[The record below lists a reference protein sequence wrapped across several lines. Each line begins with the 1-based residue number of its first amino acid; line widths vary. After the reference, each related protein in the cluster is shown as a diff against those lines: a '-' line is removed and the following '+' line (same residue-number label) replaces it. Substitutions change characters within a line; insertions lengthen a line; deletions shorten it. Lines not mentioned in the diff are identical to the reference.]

1 MLPHNLFDCLAR
13 SLARAVV
20 GSWLG
25 MGMGVLV
32 AADPADTVWRFDFG
46 ATPDRASIPAT
57 LNVTDR
63 YVASRDYAALVQP
76 GWTPIH
82 RWSDYSAEKGFGWLE
97 QENRL
102 DLPYERHAA
111 DNPLFHA
118 AATEPLYN
126 LIVDGLCSRK
136 GKGTKA
142 PFRIDT
148 APGTYR
154 ITIYCGDLG
163 LNEPRSDMGALVNGE
178 PVFAGIASPG
188 GQVVAESRVVES
200 KEPFL
205 TVTFTIGA
213 GGQTAV
219 SGLTVERVDA
229 AATPAA
235 TIKLPPRA
243 DPEAMA
249 KNLAAKLA
257 ADNANI
263 DTVLTDL
270 AAHGIP
276 ATAVG
281 AAPSPAGTTK
291 ILATMY
297 GDPSR
302 LLSLA
307 PNLDVSGQGLTL
319 KRLGIDRV
327 SVHSP
332 AVAKTYRGLGLE
344 CIGSVHAEGFPP
356 RAGQPV
362 PQKLRKRDGS
372 LVELPGF
379 FSLFAP
385 GNVAALAA
393 DWKQSF
399 SAMQG
404 TVDAVFVDE
413 PRGMTFNGGL
423 LGDYGP
429 DALPAFRA
437 WLAAHR
443 PGQSPPTALPMPASS
458 QPYYEFFLF
467 RLDAVPEFIAAIAKD
482 AGMESVRLLPGNGEL
497 SPVSVNHSTFFPPAL
512 AKHGYEPG
520 SWNYDAPWQGKRS
533 AEVVAAVQRE
543 YGVNSAIYTS
553 CGIDDVTNRMLSLA
567 AISARPAVLGPREGT
582 SFRLF
587 LEVSAVARG
596 LADAVH
602 ETPVYL
608 YWPASITYPDL
619 VEYSDVEGDRWD
631 ALAKSLYD
639 GNLDFKVTYRC
650 DLLPGSIIV
659 YAPRKA
665 VLSDEEVADL
675 RGHLSRGGTLVY
687 SSDGPLLRPDGT
699 ARGTPAEVFGHALER
714 NIAIM
719 KQPPTARE
727 LRELAAGRGMP
738 TNPEGSSATLKT
750 FAFRQGDDRLV
761 LALGSNREQPAT
773 LTLPQPARDR
783 FTGAVLPAGQP
794 IPVEP
799 GFFRL
804 VEISAGPGKSDR
816 SGRK

>member
-1 MLPHNLFDCLAR
+1 MTHNRLGRFASILAM
-13 SLARAVV
+13 AGV
-20 GSWLG
+20 SWLVSG
-25 MGMGVLV
+25 QFV
-32 AADPADTVWRFDFG
+32 AADPAATVWRFDFG
-46 ATPDRASIPAT
+46 AAPDRASIPAT
-57 LNVTDR
+57 LDVTDR

-82 RWSDYSAEKGFGWLE
+82 RWSDYSADRGFGWTDK
-97 QENRL
+97 ENRL
-102 DLPYERHAA
+102 DLPYERHAP

-142 PFRIDT
+142 PFRID
-148 APGTYR
+148 AGPGTYR

-163 LNEPRSDMGALVNGE
+163 LGEPRSDMGALVNGK

-188 GQVVAESRVVES
+188 GQVVAESRVVDS

-205 TVTFTIGA
+205 TITFTIGA

-219 SGLTVERVDA
+219 SGFTVELVDA

-281 AAPSPAGTTK
+281 AGPSPAGTTK

-307 PNLDVSGQGLTL
+307 PNLDVSGQGRTL
-319 KRLGIDRV
+319 QRLGIDRV

-332 AVAKTYRGLGLE
+332 AVVKTYRALGLD

-393 DWKQSF
+393 DWKRSF
-399 SAMQG
+399 STMQG
-404 TVDAVFVDE
+404 TVDSVFVDE

-429 DALPAFRA
+429 DVLPAFRA

-443 PGQSPPTALPMPASS
+443 PGQSPPTALPTPASS
-458 QPYYEFFLF
+458 QPYYDFFLF
-467 RLDAVPEFIAAIAKD
+467 RLEAVPEFLAAIAKG
-482 AGMESVRLLPGNGEL
+482 AGMGQVRLLPGNGEL
-497 SPVSVNHSTFFPPAL
+497 SPVSVNHSTFFPPAF
-512 AKHGYEPG
+512 ATRGYEPG
-520 SWNYDAPWQGKRS
+520 SWNYDEPWQGKRS

-543 YGVNSAIYTS
+543 YGVNAAVYTS
-553 CGIDDVTNRMLSLA
+553 CGIDDVTNRMLALA
-567 AISARPAVLGPREGT
+567 ALSARPAVIGPREGT

-587 LEVSAVARG
+587 LEIAAVARS

-602 ETPVYL
+602 EAPVHL
-608 YWPASITYPDL
+608 YWPASLTYPDL
-619 VEYSDVEGDRWD
+619 VDYTNVEGNRWD

-639 GNLDFKVTYRC
+639 DNLDFKVTYRG
-650 DLLPGSIIV
+650 DLPPGSIVV

-665 VLSDEEVADL
+665 VLSDDEVAGL
-675 RGHLSRGGTLVY
+675 RGHLARGGVLVY
-687 SSDGPLLRPDGT
+687 GSDGPLLRPDGT
-699 ARGTPAEVFGHALER
+699 VRGTPGEVFGEAGPGG
-714 NIAIM
+714 IVTM
-719 KQPPTARE
+719 KQAPTARD
-727 LRELAAGRGMP
+727 LRDLAAARGMAL
-738 TNPEGSSATLKT
+738 NPEGSSAAVKT
-750 FAFRQGDDRLV
+750 FSFRRGDEQIV
-761 LALGSNREQPAT
+761 LALGSDRDRPCSLA
-773 LTLPQPARDR
+773 LPNPARDA
-783 FTGAVLPAGQP
+783 FTGVPLPAGKAIP
-794 IPVEP
+794 IEP
-799 GFFRL
+799 GFFRV
-804 VEISAGPGKSDR
+804 VEVPSGAEKPGR
-816 SGRK
+816 

>member
-1 MLPHNLFDCLAR
+1 VLSRPPCSRSACNLALTI
-13 SLARAVV
+13 V
-20 GSWLG
+20 SWTLG
-25 MGMGVLV
+25 TGVLV
-32 AADPADTVWRFDFG
+32 AADPAPAIWRFDFG
-46 ATPDRASIPAT
+46 AAPDRASIPAT
-57 LNVTDR
+57 LDVTDR

-97 QENRL
+97 KENRL
-102 DLPYERHAA
+102 DLPYERHAP
-111 DNPLFHA
+111 DNPLFHSA
-118 AATEPLYN
+118 STEPLYN
-126 LIVDGLCSRK
+126 LIVDGLCSRR

-142 PFRIDT
+142 PFRIDAT
-148 APGTYR
+148 PGTYR
-154 ITIYCGDLG
+154 ITIYFGDLG
-163 LNEPRSDMGALVNGE
+163 LGEPRGDMGALVNGQ

-188 GQVVAESRVVES
+188 GQVVVESRVVES
-200 KEPFL
+200 KEPHL
-205 TVTFTIGA
+205 TVTFTIGDR
-213 GGQTAV
+213 GQTAV
-219 SGLTVERVDA
+219 GGFTVERVDA
-229 AATPAA
+229 AVQPAA
-235 TIKLPPRA
+235 TVKLPPRA

-263 DTVLTDL
+263 DSVLTDL

-281 AAPSPAGTTK
+281 AGPSPTGTTK

-307 PNLDVSGQGLTL
+307 PNLDVSGQGQTL

-332 AVAKTYRGLGLE
+332 AVAKTYRAQGLE

-393 DWKQSF
+393 DWKRSF
-399 SAMQG
+399 SVMQD

-429 DALPAFRA
+429 DALPAFRT

-443 PGQSPPTALPMPASS
+443 PGQSQPTALPTPAFS

-467 RLDAVPEFIAAIAKD
+467 RLDAVPEFLAAIAKD

-497 SPVSVNHSTFFPPAL
+497 SPVSVNHSTFFPPAF
-512 AKHGYEPG
+512 ATRGYEPG

-602 ETPVYL
+602 ETPVHL

-619 VEYSDVEGDRWD
+619 VEYTDVEGARWD

-650 DLLPGSIIV
+650 DLPPESIIV

-665 VLSDEEVADL
+665 VLSDDEVADL
-675 RGHLSRGGTLVY
+675 HGHLSRGGTLVY
-687 SSDGPLLRPDGT
+687 GSDGPLLRPDGT
-699 ARGTPAEVFGHALER
+699 ARGTPAEVFGGALER
-714 NIAIM
+714 NIVIM
-719 KQPPTARE
+719 KQPPTARD
-727 LRELAAGRGMP
+727 LRELVAARGMP
-738 TNPEGSSATLKT
+738 QNPEGSSAAVKT

-773 LTLPQPARDR
+773 LTLPQLARDR

-804 VEISAGPGKSDR
+804 VEIPAGPGKSEP

>member
-1 MLPHNLFDCLAR
+1 VITHNRLGKFATLA
-13 SLARAVV
+13 LAMV
-20 GSWLG
+20 SWLISDQ
-25 MGMGVLV
+25 LV
-32 AADPADTVWRFDFG
+32 AVDSAATVWRFDFG
-46 ATPDRASIPAT
+46 AASDRATIPAT

-63 YVASRDYAALVQP
+63 YVASRDYAALVQS

-102 DLPYERHAA
+102 DLPYERHAP

-118 AATEPLYN
+118 ATTEPLYN

-154 ITIYCGDLG
+154 ITIYFGDMGLG
-163 LNEPRSDMGALVNGE
+163 EPRSDMGALVNGE
-178 PVFAGIASPG
+178 PVFAGIVSPG
-188 GQVVAESRVVES
+188 GQVVVESRVVES

-219 SGLTVERVDA
+219 SGFTVERVDA
-229 AATPAA
+229 AAAPAA
-235 TIKLPPRA
+235 TVRLPPRA
-243 DPEAMA
+243 DPESMA

-263 DTVLTDL
+263 DTVLTDFV
-270 AAHGIP
+270 AHGIP

-281 AAPSPAGTTK
+281 PGPSPAGATK

-327 SVHSP
+327 SVKSP
-332 AVAKTYRGLGLE
+332 AVAKTYRALGLE

-393 DWKQSF
+393 DWKRSF
-399 SAMQG
+399 STMQG
-404 TVDAVFVDE
+404 TVDSVFVDE

-429 DALPAFRA
+429 DALSAFRV
-437 WLAAHR
+437 WLASHR
-443 PGQSPPTALPMPASS
+443 PGQSPPTALPSPAFS

-467 RLDAVPEFIAAIAKD
+467 RLDAVPEFLAAIARD

-497 SPVSVNHSTFFPPAL
+497 APVSVNHSTFFPPAF
-512 AKHGYEPG
+512 AKRGYEPG
-520 SWNYDAPWQGKRS
+520 SWNYDEPWQGKRS

-543 YGVNSAIYTS
+543 YGVNAAVYTS

-587 LEVSAVARG
+587 MELAAAARS
-596 LADAVH
+596 LADTAHESPVH
-602 ETPVYL
+602 L
-608 YWPASITYPDL
+608 YWPASLTYPDL
-619 VEYSDVEGDRWD
+619 VDYTNAEGNHWD
-631 ALAKSLYD
+631 TLAKSLYD
-639 GNLDFKVTYRC
+639 DNLDFKVTYRC
-650 DLLPGSIIV
+650 DLPPGSIVV
-659 YAPRKA
+659 YAPRRA
-665 VLSDEEVADL
+665 VLSDDEVASL
-675 RGHLSRGGTLVY
+675 RGHLARGGVLVY
-687 SSDGPLLRPDGT
+687 GSDGPLLRPDAT
-699 ARGTPAEVFGHALER
+699 VRGTPGEVFGDAGPG
-714 NIAIM
+714 NIVTM
-719 KQPPTARE
+719 KQAPTARD
-727 LRELAAGRGMP
+727 LRDLAAARGMAV
-738 TNPEGSSATLKT
+738 NPEGSSAAVKT
-750 FAFRQGDDRLV
+750 FSFRRGDEQLV
-761 LALGSNREQPAT
+761 LALGSDRERPST
-773 LTLPQPARDR
+773 LSLPDSARDA
-783 FTGAVLPAGQP
+783 FTGAPLPAGKAIP
-794 IPVEP
+794 IEP

-804 VEISAGPGKSDR
+804 LKLSAEAKKL
-816 SGRK
+816 GR

>member
-1 MLPHNLFDCLAR
+1 MLSRPPCSRSACNLALT
-13 SLARAVV
+13 LV
-20 GSWLG
+20 SWTLG
-25 MGMGVLV
+25 TGVLV
-32 AADPADTVWRFDFG
+32 AAAPAPAIWRFDFG

-102 DLPYERHAA
+102 DLPYERHAP

-118 AATEPLYN
+118 ATAEPLYN

-136 GKGTKA
+136 GAGTKA
-142 PFRIDT
+142 PFRID
-148 APGTYR
+148 AKPASYR
-154 ITIYCGDLG
+154 ITIYFGDLG
-163 LNEPRSDMGALVNGE
+163 LGEPRGDMGAMVNGQ

-188 GQVVAESRVVES
+188 GQVIAESRVVES
-200 KEPFL
+200 KEPYL
-205 TVTFTIGA
+205 TVTFTIGDR
-213 GGQTAV
+213 GQTAV

-235 TIKLPPRA
+235 TVKLPPRA

-249 KNLAAKLA
+249 KNLTAKLA
-257 ADNANI
+257 ADNATI

-332 AVAKTYRGLGLE
+332 AVAKTYRAQGLE

-429 DALPAFRA
+429 DAMPAFRA

-443 PGQSPPTALPMPASS
+443 PGQSPPTALPAPASS
-458 QPYYEFFLF
+458 ESFYDFFLF
-467 RLDAVPEFIAAIAKD
+467 RLDAVPEFLAAIAKD

-497 SPVSVNHSTFFPPAL
+497 APVSVNHSTFFPPAL

-543 YGVNSAIYTS
+543 YGVHSAIYTS

-602 ETPVYL
+602 ETPVHL

-619 VEYSDVEGDRWD
+619 VEYSDVEGARWD

-639 GNLDFKVTYRC
+639 LNLDFKVTYRC
-650 DLLPGSIIV
+650 DLPRGSIIV

-687 SSDGPLLRPDGT
+687 GSDGPLLRPDGA
-699 ARGTPAEVFGHALER
+699 ARGSPAEVFGHSLER
-714 NIAIM
+714 NIVIM
-719 KQPPTARE
+719 QQPPTARD

-738 TNPEGSSATLKT
+738 HNPEGSSATLKT
-750 FAFRQGDDRLV
+750 FAFRRGDDRLV
-761 LALGSNREQPAT
+761 LALATDPSQPAAI
-773 LTLPQPARDR
+773 TLPQSARDA
-783 FTGAVLPAGQP
+783 FTGAPLPADKP
-794 IPVEP
+794 IPIEP

-804 VEISAGPGKSDR
+804 IQLHSAAQE
-816 SGRK
+816 